1 VSTRAIDPPGRA
13 LDARVR
19 PPGSK
24 SITNRALVVAAL
36 ARGTSELTGT
46 LESDDTRVL
55 AAALRTLG
63 LDVRAERD
71 RIAVTGCAGAVP
83 PGPAELHVG
92 GAGTAARFLPPL
104 LALGAGPYALDGV
117 PRMRERPIAPL
128 LEALAALG
136 ARVET
141 LGAPGHLPMRLSGG
155 RLGRAVAVRGD
166 ISSQFLSGLLL
177 SGPAYPSGLRVAV
190 TGPLVSRP
198 YVGITLAV
206 MRAFGAEVEQDG
218 DAFAVAPTGYTARAY
233 AVEPD
238 ASAASYFFAAAAI
251 TGGRVVVEGLG
262 HGSLQGD
269 MAFVDIL
276 ARMGCEVRATETE
289 TELTGPP
296 PGGLR
301 GVEADLSDLSDTA
314 QTLAVVAPF
323 ANGPTRVTGIGFI
336 RGKETDRVGAVVRE
350 LRRAG
355 IDAAEEPDGFLVRPG
370 TPRAARIAT
379 YDDHRMAMSFALLG
393 LRVRGIEIEDPGCV
407 AKTYPGYFTDL
418 ERALA
423 GA

>member
-1 VSTRAIDPPGRA
+1 VSARAIEPPRRA
-13 LDARVR
+13 IDARVR

-46 LESDDTRVL
+46 LASDDTRVM

-63 LDVRAERD
+63 LDVAAAGARLR
-71 RIAVTGCAGAVP
+71 VTGCAGAVP

-92 GAGTAARFLPPL
+92 NAGTAARFLPPL
-104 LALGAGPYALDGV
+104 LALGAGPYTLDGV

-128 LEALAALG
+128 LDALAALG
-136 ARVET
+136 ARVEA
-141 LGAPGHLPMRLSGG
+141 LGAPGHLPVRLSGG
-155 RLGRAVAVRGD
+155 RPGAAVSVSGD

-177 SGPAYPSGLRVAV
+177 SAPAYPSGLRVEV
-190 TGPLVSRP
+190 SGPLVSRP

-206 MRAFGAEVEQDG
+206 MRAFGAAVERQG
-218 DAFAVAPTGYTARAY
+218 DAFAVASTGYGARTY

-276 ARMGCEVRATETE
+276 ARMGCSVRATESE
-289 TELTGPP
+289 TELTGPE

-301 GVEADLSDLSDTA
+301 GVEADMSDLSDTA

-323 ANGPTRVTGIGFI
+323 ASGPTRVTGIGFI

-370 TPRAARIAT
+370 TPRATRIAT

-393 LRVRGIEIEDPGCV
+393 LRVRGIEIEDPDCV
-407 AKTYPGYFTDL
+407 AKTYPGYFADL
-418 ERALA
+418 ERAL
-423 GA
+423 GRG